1 MVIVGDYEVDAKV
14 VVESF
19 LQANVKTRTKYKC
32 CVLHHCLRENK
43 MTLDPYYIV
52 KNIIFNILRTLPSLT
67 SYMKLQEHN
76 VTYLIFLTNNI

>member
-76 VTYLIFLTNNI
+76 VTYLIFFN

>member
-76 VTYLIFLTNNI
+76 VTYLIFLN

>member
-1 MVIVGDYEVDAKV
+1 MIIVGDYEVDAKV

-76 VTYLIFLTNNI
+76 VTYLIFFN

>member
-76 VTYLIFLTNNI
+76 VTYLIFN